1 MENIAQRAAIAK
13 QNVAADEDNNNRRGV
28 EGTDKRGN
36 LDIDEIDEEINKDV
50 ETRKLVKLEDYEYQI
65 QEINQFKST
74 NSAYKIFMEFIML
87 FKADT
92 QERKEQGLP
101 QQYFYKLDP

>member
-1 MENIAQRAAIAK
+1 MGKIAEKAAIVR
-13 QNVAADEDNNNRRGV
+13 QNVAANEDNNARRGV
-28 EGTDKRGN
+28 EGSDKRAN
-36 LDIDEIDEEINKDV
+36 LDMDEIDDEINVDQ

-74 NSAYKIFMEFIML
+74 NSAYKIFMEFIKL

-92 QERKEQGLP
+92 QERKE
-101 QQYFYKLDP
+101 